1 MCMSYELDCKWHFAE
16 MDFNAGDEGPNSA
29 MSQTFAQFPCSAL
42 VRESIQNSLDA
53 VLDDSRPVTVCFE
66 YRTLERS
73 DYKNFFKLTDNI
85 SACREYYRS
94 NKSAAAIYPAM
105 LDYLNNTNEI
115 GFIRVSDFNT
125 KGMDYSEGATDKT
138 FYAFVRAAGV
148 SVKQAE
154 GAGGSF
160 GFGKGAFFVM
170 SPINT
175 LMVSTCNK
183 DGEYHFEGVT
193 RLCSHV
199 IEGKKYSHMGFYDNN
214 NGQPANQVDQIP
226 LPFRRKISGTSIGI
240 MGIDRA
246 KWNESITELVK
257 EVLSNFFV
265 AILKGKLVVYIDG
278 NQDNHNNAIV
288 INCDTIK
295 HLMTTYFPSTK
306 DIKRKGAFN
315 PRPYFEAM
323 TESDIPPFT
332 QDLPTVGHVELYFKE
347 FDKNV
352 TQVIFLRKLLMKVFR
367 EPRSLGNYNGVFI
380 CENEIGNKILG
391 DMEDPEH
398 KTWDREQCRKT
409 EIDTDYDTACK
420 ADEEIEKFVND
431 CLEELLHLNA
441 SESLEVSG
449 LEKYL
454 PSMENEKG
462 KGEKGNPFTGRPTG
476 KYVKEGASLTTEGTL
491 KPNPDVT
498 RGRKGNVAE
507 IEPGNFVKQDGSN
520 DIGGTGG
527 NSGGGGGHTKV
538 PGDHY
543 NPGVIED
550 GNGSFKRLIEVEW
563 RPVLSLKKGFTDI
576 VIYPPKDIESAEL
589 QFQVG
594 RESHSK
600 KADKDDVSI
609 LTCNKGTADGLK
621 ITGVSLKAN
630 AKNIIQVSFSDNMSH
645 TLILAVYET
654 D

>member
-1 MCMSYELDCKWHFAE
+1 MNYELDCKWHFAE
-16 MDFNAGDEGPNSA
+16 MDANAGDEGPNSA
-29 MSQTFAQFPCSAL
+29 MSQTFAQFPCAAL

-53 VLDDSRPVTVCFE
+53 VLDENEPVVVCFE
-66 YRTLERS
+66 HRSLERS
-73 DYKNFFKLTDNI
+73 DYKNFFDITDNI
-85 SACREYYRS
+85 SACRDYYRS

-105 LDYLNNTNEI
+105 LDYLNNTNKV
-115 GFIRVSDFNT
+115 GFIRVSDYNT
-125 KGMDYSEGATDKT
+125 KGMDYAEGATDKT

-175 LMVSTCNK
+175 LLVSTCNK
-183 DGEYHFEGVT
+183 DGECHFEGVT

-199 IEGKKYSHMGFYDNN
+199 INGTKYSHMGFYDNN
-214 NGQPANQVDQIP
+214 DGQPANQVDQIP
-226 LPFRRKISGTSIGI
+226 LPFRRNVSGTSIGI

-246 KWNESITELVK
+246 KWNDSINELAK
-257 EVLSNFFV
+257 EILSNFFV
-265 AILKGKLVVYIDG
+265 AILKGKLVVYVDG
-278 NQDNHNNAIV
+278 NQENNNEAV
-288 INCDTIK
+288 IINRDTIK
-295 HLMTTYFPSTK
+295 SLMTKYFPTTK
-306 DIKRKGAFN
+306 DIKRKGSFN

-323 TESDIPPFT
+323 TESEIPPFT
-332 QDLPTVGHVELYFKE
+332 AELPTVGHVELYFKE

-380 CENEIGNKILG
+380 CENETGNKILG

-398 KTWDREQCRKT
+398 KTWDREQCKKT

-431 CLEELLHLNA
+431 CLEELLNINA
-441 SESLEVSG
+441 SESVQVSG

-454 PSMENEKG
+454 PSMGTEKG

-476 KYVKEGASLTTEGTL
+476 KYIKEGASLTTEGSL
-491 KPNPDVT
+491 KPESKPV

-507 IEPGNFVKQDGSN
+507 IEPGNFVKQEGGDE
-520 DIGGTGG
+520 IGGTGG
-527 NSGGGGGHTKV
+527 NNGGGGGHTKV

-543 NPGVIED
+543 APGVIED
-550 GNGSFKRLIEVEW
+550 GKGAFKRLIEVDW
-563 RPVLSLKKGFTDI
+563 RPVLSLKKGYTDI
-576 VIYPPKDIESAEL
+576 VIYPPKDIASAEL
-589 QFQVG
+589 QFQIG
-594 RESHSK
+594 RESQSR

-609 LTCNKGTADGLK
+609 LNCNKGTADGLK
-621 ITGVSLKAN
+621 ITGVPLKAN
-630 AKNIIQVSFSDNMSH
+630 AKNIIQISFSDNMSH
-645 TLILAVYET
+645 TLILAVYEA

>member
-1 MCMSYELDCKWHFAE
+1 MNYELDCKWHFAE
-16 MDFNAGDEGPNSA
+16 MDSNAGDEGPNSA
-29 MSQTFAQFPCSAL
+29 MSQTFAQFPCAAL

-53 VLDDSRPVTVCFE
+53 VLDEGKPVVVCFE
-66 YRTLERS
+66 YRTLDRH
-73 DYKNFFKLTDNI
+73 DYKNFFEITENI
-85 SACREYYRS
+85 QACREYYRT
-94 NKSAAAIYPAM
+94 NKSANAIYPAM
-105 LDYLNNTNEI
+105 LDYLNGANEI

-125 KGMDYSEGATDKT
+125 KGMDYEDGATDKT

-175 LMVSTCNK
+175 LLVSTCNK
-183 DGEYHFEGVT
+183 DNVHHFEGVT

-199 IEGKKYSHMGFYDNN
+199 INGQKYCHMGFYDNN
-214 NGQPANQVDQIP
+214 EGQPTNNVDKIP
-226 LPFRRKISGTSIGI
+226 LPFRRKEAGTSIGI
-240 MGIDRA
+240 MGINQT
-246 KWNESITELVK
+246 KWDESKIELAK

-265 AILKGKLVVYIDG
+265 AVLKGKLVVYIDG
-278 NQDNHNNAIV
+278 NQENNCDAIV
-288 INCDTIK
+288 INRDTIK
-295 HLMTTYFPSTK
+295 SLMKSYFPTTK
-306 DIKRKGAFN
+306 DVKRRGSFN

-323 TESDIPPFT
+323 TESNIPPFEA
-332 QDLPTVGHVELYFKE
+332 DLETVGHVELYLKE

-367 EPRSLGNYNGVFI
+367 ASRSLGNFNGVFL
-380 CENEIGNKILG
+380 CENETGNKILG

-409 EIDTDYDTACK
+409 EIDTDYETACK
-420 ADEEIEKFVND
+420 ADDEIEKFVND
-431 CLEELLHLNA
+431 CLEELLNINS
-441 SESLEVSG
+441 SESVQVSG

-454 PSMENEKG
+454 PSMEGEKG

-491 KPNPDVT
+491 KPEPKAV

-507 IEPGNFVKQDGSN
+507 IEPGNFIPQEGGGE
-520 DIGGTGG
+520 IGGTGG
-527 NSGGGGGHTKV
+527 ENHGGGGHTKV

-543 NPGVIED
+543 KEGVIED
-550 GNGSFKRLIEVEW
+550 GKGSFKRFIEVDW
-563 RPVLSLKKGFTDI
+563 RPVLSMKKGFTDI
-576 VIYPPKDIESAEL
+576 VIYPPKDIASAEL
-589 QFQVG
+589 QFQIG
-594 RESHSK
+594 RETQSK
-600 KADKDDVSI
+600 KAENDDVSI
-609 LTCNKGTADGLK
+609 VSCNKGTAEGLK
-621 ITGVSLKAN
+621 IIGVPLKAN
-630 AKNIIQVSFSDNMSH
+630 SKNIIQVSFSDKMSH
-645 TLILAVYET
+645 TLILAVYEV